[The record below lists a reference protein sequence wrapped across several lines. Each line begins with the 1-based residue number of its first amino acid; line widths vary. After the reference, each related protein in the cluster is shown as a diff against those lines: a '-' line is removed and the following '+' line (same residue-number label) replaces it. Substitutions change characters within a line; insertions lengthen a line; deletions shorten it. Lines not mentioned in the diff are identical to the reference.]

1 MNIVVLNMSDIEQQE
16 RKTLL
21 LIAEGYITNS

>member
-1 MNIVVLNMSDIEQQE
+1 MEGE

-21 LIAEGYITNS
+21 LIS